1 MGWARCK
8 AVTRDHGTETL
19 ALHAASKLDF
29 RPAERWDHVEILVLT
44 AQFRGEPARR
54 VLPAL
59 DLLSHGLRVAG
70 HDVAALVSG
79 PDPDVV
85 LVDARRTLAEARGTC
100 RMLRSTG
107 IRVPLLAVLEE
118 AGLVAVNDDW
128 GVDDVV
134 LATAGPAE
142 VEARLRL
149 SVTRIASDAGNTPGG
164 LVNTGELSI
173 DPETYA
179 AKLKGRPLDLT
190 YKEFVLLKFLAQHPG
205 RVFTRDQLLREVW
218 GYDYF
223 GGHRTVDV
231 HIRRLRA
238 KLGSEYESMI
248 GTVRQVGYKFVL
260 PPQAAGQMVVNDL
273 ESLLDLPDQPRKSP
287 IPYA

>member
-1 MGWARCK
+1 
-8 AVTRDHGTETL
+8 VLD
-19 ALHAASKLDF
+19 AAFQLDSLQ
-29 RPAERWDHVEILVLT
+29 PAERWEHVEILVLT
-44 AQFRGEPARR
+44 GQPQSELSHR

-59 DLLSHGLRVAG
+59 DLLPHPLRVAD
-70 HDVAALVSG
+70 HDVTSLVSG

-85 LVDARRTLAEARGTC
+85 LVDARRMLAEARCTC
-100 RMLRSTG
+100 RMLRNTG
-107 IRVPLLAVLEE
+107 LRVPLLAVVEE
-118 AGLVAVNDDW
+118 AGLVAVADDW
-128 GVDDVV
+128 GLDDVI

-142 VEARLRL
+142 VEVRLRL
-149 SVTRIASDAGNTPGG
+149 AVTRLATVTGSAASGAMI
-164 LVNTGELSI
+164 NTGELSI

-231 HIRRLRA
+231 HVRRLRA

-248 GTVRQVGYKFVL
+248 GTVRQVGYKLVL
-260 PPQAAGQMVVNDL
+260 PPRAAGQVTVEDL
-273 ESLLDLPDQPRKSP
+273 EILL
-287 IPYA
+287 A

>member
-1 MGWARCK
+1 M
-8 AVTRDHGTETL
+8 
-19 ALHAASKLDF
+19 
-29 RPAERWDHVEILVLT
+29 EILVLT
-44 AQFRGEPARR
+44 AEPGSAPAGR

-59 DLLSHGLRVAG
+59 DLLPHSVRVAG
-70 HDVAALVSG
+70 HHRSALASG
-79 PDPDVV
+79 SDPDVV
-85 LVDARRTLAEARGTC
+85 LVDARQSLAEARDAC
-100 RMLRSTG
+100 RTLRTSG
-107 IRVPLLAVLEE
+107 LRAPLLAVVQE
-118 AGLVAVNDDW
+118 AGLVAVSADW
-128 GVDDVV
+128 GLDDVV

-149 SVTRIASDAGNTPGG
+149 LATRTTGVAGSASGS
-164 LVNTGELSI
+164 LISSGELSI

-190 YKEFVLLKFLAQHPG
+190 FKEFELLKFLAQHPG

-231 HIRRLRA
+231 HVRRLRA

-248 GTVRQVGYKFVL
+248 GTVRQVGYKLVL
-260 PPQAAGQMVVNDL
+260 PRRAEAQELIEDL
-273 ESLLDLPDQPRKSP
+273 ETLL
-287 IPYA
+287 A